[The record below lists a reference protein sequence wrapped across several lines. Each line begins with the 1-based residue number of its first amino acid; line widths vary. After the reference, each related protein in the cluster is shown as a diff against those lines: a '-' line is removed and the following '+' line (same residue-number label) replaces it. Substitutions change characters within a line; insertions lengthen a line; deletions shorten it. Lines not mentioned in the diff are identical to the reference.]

1 MLIFEEVATVFNKAF
16 ASCQIP
22 LYSQYSQS
30 WYGDEATSFYFLLV
44 VALNFPSWRRLLEN
58 VSHDSRMKG
67 SRSLSAGAKSSGSA
81 RQASLDGTALSEFY
95 GVKGEA
101 LCSEARS
108 PLVMCLP
115 TQQWSCMRN
124 IALGAGLL
132 KLECICHLELR
143 PEDDQEEQP
152 LPTGT
157 NCGGGGTEEEAM
169 NKCIEEQ

>member
-1 MLIFEEVATVFNKAF
+1 MPDSIVF
-16 ASCQIP
+16 
-22 LYSQYSQS
+22 SQYSQS
-30 WYGDEATSFYFLLV
+30 WHGDEAISFYFLLV

-58 VSHDSRMKG
+58 VSHDFRMKG
-67 SRSLSAGAKSSGSA
+67 SRSLSAGAKSSDSA
-81 RQASLDGTALSEFY
+81 MQASLDGTALSKFY
-95 GVKGEA
+95 GMKGEA

-124 IALGAGLL
+124 IALGAGLP
-132 KLECICHLELR
+132 KLECICHLGLR

-157 NCGGGGTEEEAM
+157 NCGGGGTEEEMM